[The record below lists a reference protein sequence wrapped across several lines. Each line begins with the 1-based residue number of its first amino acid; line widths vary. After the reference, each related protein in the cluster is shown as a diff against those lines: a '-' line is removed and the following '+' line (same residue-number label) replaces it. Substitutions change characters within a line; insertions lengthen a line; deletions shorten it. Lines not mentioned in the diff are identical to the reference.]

1 MAADRAQEFNPAQAA
16 RRAALWAIAVVVLIA
31 VVVPAIGIDDL
42 WPHLARLDVAILVT
56 ILALSLLNYAVRAL
70 RWHVLSQAL
79 RLPVPWGRNTL
90 YYIAGFAFG
99 ITPGKVGEVV
109 RLWLMRRHHGTP
121 YERTFSLLL
130 IDRLADALP
139 LIALCLLGAG
149 AGTGQVWG
157 IVVVAAG
164 AAALTWLLM
173 QPDLLVLVVKGGYAR
188 VQRRP
193 RLFARALRALR
204 GLRQLTTPRM
214 LVPALALGLLGWSAE
229 IFGAWL
235 VLDQMGAGIGPLET
249 AFVFAFGML
258 VGSLPL
264 FPGGVG
270 GAEGAMIGV
279 LLVMGVDAG
288 AAVAAT
294 AVIRLAT
301 LGFAVALGFLT
312 LPLVL

>member
-1 MAADRAQEFNPAQAA
+1 MVI
-16 RRAALWAIAVVVLIA
+16 LVA
-31 VVVPAIGIDDL
+31 VVVPAIGL
-42 WPHLARLDVAILVT
+42 GELRPHLARLHVGLVAA
-56 ILALSLLNYAVRAL
+56 ILALSLVNYAVRAL

-79 RLPVPWGRNTL
+79 RLQVPWGRNTL

-109 RLWLMRRHHGTP
+109 RLWLLRRHHGTS

-130 IDRLADALP
+130 IDRLTDALP
-139 LIALCLLGAG
+139 LVALCLLGAG
-149 AGTGQVWG
+149 AGAGQTWS
-157 IVVVAAG
+157 IVAVAAG

-173 QPDLLVLVVKGGYAR
+173 RPDLLAQLVKGGYAR
-188 VQRRP
+188 LRRRP

-204 GLRQLTTPRM
+204 GLRQLATPRM
-214 LVPALALGLLGWSAE
+214 LLPALALGLLGWSAE
-229 IFGAWL
+229 ILGAWL
-235 VLDQMGAGIGPLET
+235 VLDQLGAGIGPLQT